1 MDDRKMGATVNTE
14 GQREKCGMPDGAELS
29 VLRLPSTVEWI
40 PATFRGRDL
49 SQRGRGS
56 GGHHG

>member
-1 MDDRKMGATVNTE
+1 MGATVNTE